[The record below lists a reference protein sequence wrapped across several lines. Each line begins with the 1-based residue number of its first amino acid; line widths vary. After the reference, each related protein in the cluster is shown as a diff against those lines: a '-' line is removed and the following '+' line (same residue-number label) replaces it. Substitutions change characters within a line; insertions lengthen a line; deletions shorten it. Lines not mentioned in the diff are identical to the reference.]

1 MSKISDYLID
11 NDIELDD
18 EHLLTERFGA
28 ELTTL
33 KFEQAQYQYT
43 IDRADRGEQYEWADE
58 EKSIEG
64 QIYWKLINP
73 LGTFLAYVHKHNGTV
88 HYTLHGQVKPSNER
102 D

>member
-43 IDRADRGEQYEWADE
+43 IDRADKGFQYEWADE
-58 EKSIEG
+58 EKSVEG
-64 QIYWKLINP
+64 KVFWMLKNP
-73 LGTFLAYVHKHNGTV
+73 EGKFICYVHKHNGTV
-88 HYTLHGQVKPSNER
+88 HYTLHGQVKIK
-102 D
+102 

>member
-43 IDRADRGEQYEWADE
+43 IDRADKGFQYEWADE

-64 QIYWKLINP
+64 QIYWKLVSCE
-73 LGTFLAYVHKHNGTV
+73 GRFLDYVHKRNGSV
-88 HYTLHGQVKPSNER
+88 HYILHGQVKPSNER

>member
-33 KFEQAQYQYT
+33 KFEQAQYRYT
-43 IDRADRGEQYEWADE
+43 IDRADKGFQYEWADE

-64 QIYWKLINP
+64 QIYWKLVSCE
-73 LGTFLAYVHKHNGTV
+73 GRFLAYVHKRNGSV
-88 HYTLHGQVKPSNER
+88 HYILHGQVNPSNER